1 MNTAQ
6 VVEQLRQLTD
16 VERLE
21 VIEAAT
27 RLIRNNL
34 AAGTATT
41 AADRD
46 RRMRAAAAGVKELY
60 EAGSELTE
68 WTALDA
74 EEFADEH
81 LPR

>member
-1 MNTAQ
+1 MNTTE
-6 VVEQLRQLTD
+6 VVEQLKQLTD

-27 RLIRNNL
+27 RLIRDNL
-34 AAGTATT
+34 AAGTAAT
-41 AADRD
+41 AEDRD
-46 RRMRAAAAGVKELY
+46 RRMQVAAAGVKELY
-60 EAGSELTE
+60 ETGSEWTE

>member
-34 AAGTATT
+34 AVGTEAT

-46 RRMRAAAAGVKELY
+46 RRMRVAAAGVKELY
-60 EAGSELTE
+60 EPGTEWTE

-81 LPR
+81 LPG